1 MKYIMRFISC
11 LFDSLLFCCLFLGLL
26 FLALHALTI
35 LSAGSLF
42 FTGSPSY
49 GLHVAFFLLSVVAIN
64 LLFAVY
70 VVQRLLSVRKTTGEP
85 WRASEVIR
93 VFGFNLTITPTLF
106 YCLAH
111 GHKPALVT
119 PKPAL
124 VTAGIPETLIPDLVE
139 AVGRNG
145 AALTVVF
152 GLGTVF
158 LILHAF
164 LKRDFDNTAADA
176 APQKASG
183 D

>member
-1 MKYIMRFISC
+1 MAAQRPPYAAI
-11 LFDSLLFCCLFLGLL
+11 
-26 FLALHALTI
+26 
-35 LSAGSLF
+35 
-42 FTGSPSY
+42 
-49 GLHVAFFLLSVVAIN
+49 FLLSAAAVN

-70 VVQRLLSVRKTTGEP
+70 VVQRLLSVGKTTGEP
-85 WRASEVIR
+85 WRVSEVLR

-124 VTAGIPETLIPDLVE
+124 VTAGIPESLIPDLVE

-145 AALTVVF
+145 GALTVVF
-152 GLGTVF
+152 GLGAAC

-164 LKRDFDNTAADA
+164 LKRDFVGPTVGEVSPKPPRD
-176 APQKASG
+176 
-183 D
+183 